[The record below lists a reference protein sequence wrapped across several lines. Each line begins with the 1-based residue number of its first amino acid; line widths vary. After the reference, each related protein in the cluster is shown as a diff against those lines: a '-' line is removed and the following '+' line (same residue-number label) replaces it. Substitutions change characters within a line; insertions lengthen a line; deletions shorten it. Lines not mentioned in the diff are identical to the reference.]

1 MSLRHFISD
10 FFKYTFL
17 AVCFIAMSLNVL
29 SYYPKSKQLTSELS
43 KKEHKNDNE
52 GGKEEAKFCSY
63 EAVVPTVHFNII
75 YSFCFVVNFGGVIH
89 TPVET
94 IIQSPPL
101 FTTPFYRTLFRMIIA
116 PNAP

>member
-1 MSLRHFISD
+1 MILKDYISD
-10 FFKYTFL
+10 FLKYTFL
-17 AVCFIAMSLNVL
+17 AICFVAMSVNVL
-29 SYYPKSKQLTSELS
+29 SFNPKSKLPTSETV
-43 KKEHKNDNE
+43 KKEHKKSNDA
-52 GGKEEAKFCSY
+52 GKEEAKFCAY

-75 YSFCFVVNFGGVIH
+75 YTFCFVVNFGGVIH

-94 IIQSPPL
+94 VIQSPPL

>member
-1 MSLRHFISD
+1 MMVKDYISY
-10 FFKYTFL
+10 FLKYTFL
-17 AVCFIAMSLNVL
+17 AICFLAISTNIL
-29 SYYPKSKQLTSELS
+29 SFHPKSKLIDRQIS
-43 KKEHKNDNE
+43 KKEHKKDSDEN
-52 GGKEEAKFCSY
+52 KEISKVCAY

-75 YSFCFVVNFGGVIH
+75 YTFCFVVNVGVIQ

-94 IIQSPPL
+94 VSQSPPL